1 LGQELSHEASLA
13 DILKRPTVTYALLTE
28 AYDGSTPQL
37 DADPNLNQQIQ
48 DQVEISIKYAGYIDR
63 QALEIARQEFNEGYP
78 LPDFLD
84 YSLVRGLSK
93 EVQQKLGDWQIPGVG
108 VRAEILELGVAEL
121 GLALSQKQVA
131 DLNTF
136 LQELERWNRVHNLTS
151 VEGDQASIDLHL
163 IDSIA
168 ILPIMREFLPPT
180 QVQIADLGSG
190 GGLPAIP
197 IAIAEPNWSI
207 SLIEAV
213 RKKTAFLQNVKGKL
227 GLGNASIYSD
237 RVEHVA
243 SQEPGKYD
251 AVISRAFTSL
261 DRFLDLAEPFLK
273 PGGLV
278 FAMKAKRADEELLAV
293 STARW
298 RLVADRFVVIPN
310 STAER
315 RLLVFTPHAKI
326 TF

>member
-1 LGQELSHEASLA
+1 MSEAALA
-13 DILKRPTVTYALLTE
+13 LA
-28 AYDGSTPQL
+28 
-37 DADPNLNQQIQ
+37 
-48 DQVEISIKYAGYIDR
+48 
-63 QALEIARQEFNEGYP
+63 
-78 LPDFLD
+78 
-84 YSLVRGLSK
+84 
-93 EVQQKLGDWQIPGVG
+93 
-108 VRAEILELGVAEL
+108 VAEL
-121 GLALSQKQVA
+121 GLTLSQQQVA

-151 VEGDQASIDLHL
+151 VEGEQASIDLHL

-168 ILPIMREFLPPT
+168 ILPIMREFLSSA

-197 IAIAEPNWSI
+197 IAIAQPDWSI

-227 GLGNASIYSD
+227 GLTNASIYSD
-237 RVEHVA
+237 RVEQVA
-243 SQEPGKYD
+243 TQEPGKYD

-278 FAMKAKRADEELLAV
+278 FAMKAKRADEELSTV
-293 STARW
+293 STTRW
-298 RLVADRFVVIPN
+298 RLLADRFVLIPN

-326 TF
+326 IS

>member
-1 LGQELSHEASLA
+1 VSGAALA
-13 DILKRPTVTYALLTE
+13 
-28 AYDGSTPQL
+28 
-37 DADPNLNQQIQ
+37 
-48 DQVEISIKYAGYIDR
+48 
-63 QALEIARQEFNEGYP
+63 
-78 LPDFLD
+78 
-84 YSLVRGLSK
+84 
-93 EVQQKLGDWQIPGVG
+93 
-108 VRAEILELGVAEL
+108 LGVAEL
-121 GLALSQKQVA
+121 GLTLSQQQVA

-151 VEGDQASIDLHL
+151 VEGEQASIDLHL

-168 ILPIMREFLPPT
+168 ILPIMREFLSST

-197 IAIAEPNWSI
+197 IAIAQPDWSI

-227 GLGNASIYSD
+227 GLTNASIYSD
-237 RVEHVA
+237 RVEQVA
-243 SQEPGKYD
+243 TQEPGKYD

-278 FAMKAKRADEELLAV
+278 FAMKAKRADEELSTV

-298 RLVADRFVVIPN
+298 RLLADRFVLIPN
-310 STAER
+310 STAQR
-315 RLLVFTPHAKI
+315 RLLVFKPHAKI
-326 TF
+326 IS

>member
-1 LGQELSHEASLA
+1 M
-13 DILKRPTVTYALLTE
+13 
-28 AYDGSTPQL
+28 
-37 DADPNLNQQIQ
+37 
-48 DQVEISIKYAGYIDR
+48 
-63 QALEIARQEFNEGYP
+63 
-78 LPDFLD
+78 
-84 YSLVRGLSK
+84 
-93 EVQQKLGDWQIPGVG
+93 
-108 VRAEILELGVAEL
+108 RAESLELGVAEL

-326 TF
+326 TP

>member
-1 LGQELSHEASLA
+1 MSGSALA
-13 DILKRPTVTYALLTE
+13 
-28 AYDGSTPQL
+28 
-37 DADPNLNQQIQ
+37 
-48 DQVEISIKYAGYIDR
+48 
-63 QALEIARQEFNEGYP
+63 
-78 LPDFLD
+78 
-84 YSLVRGLSK
+84 
-93 EVQQKLGDWQIPGVG
+93 
-108 VRAEILELGVAEL
+108 LGVAEL
-121 GLALSQKQVA
+121 GLTLSQQQVA
-131 DLNTF
+131 DLNAF

-151 VEGDQASIDLHL
+151 VEGEQASIDLHL

-168 ILPIMREFLPPT
+168 ILPIMREFLPST

-197 IAIAEPNWSI
+197 IAIAQPNWSI

-213 RKKTAFLQNVKGKL
+213 RKKTAFLQNVRGKL
-227 GLGNASIYSD
+227 GLTNTSIYSD

-293 STARW
+293 STERW
-298 RLVADRFVVIPN
+298 RLLTDRLVVIPN

-326 TF
+326 TH

>member
-1 LGQELSHEASLA
+1 VSGSALA
-13 DILKRPTVTYALLTE
+13 
-28 AYDGSTPQL
+28 
-37 DADPNLNQQIQ
+37 
-48 DQVEISIKYAGYIDR
+48 
-63 QALEIARQEFNEGYP
+63 
-78 LPDFLD
+78 
-84 YSLVRGLSK
+84 
-93 EVQQKLGDWQIPGVG
+93 
-108 VRAEILELGVAEL
+108 LGVAEL
-121 GLALSQKQVA
+121 GLTLSQQQVA
-131 DLNTF
+131 DLNAF

-151 VEGDQASIDLHL
+151 VEGEQASIDLHL

-168 ILPIMREFLPPT
+168 ILPIMREFLPSTPI
-180 QVQIADLGSG
+180 QIADLGSG

-197 IAIAEPNWSI
+197 IAIAQPNWSI

-227 GLGNASIYSD
+227 GLSNASIYSD
-237 RVEHVA
+237 RVEQVA

-298 RLVADRFVVIPN
+298 QLVADRFVVIPN

-315 RLLVFTPHAKI
+315 RLLVFAPHAKI
-326 TF
+326 TS

>member
-1 LGQELSHEASLA
+1 MSGAALALG
-13 DILKRPTVTYALLTE
+13 I
-28 AYDGSTPQL
+28 
-37 DADPNLNQQIQ
+37 
-48 DQVEISIKYAGYIDR
+48 
-63 QALEIARQEFNEGYP
+63 
-78 LPDFLD
+78 
-84 YSLVRGLSK
+84 
-93 EVQQKLGDWQIPGVG
+93 
-108 VRAEILELGVAEL
+108 AEL
-121 GLALSQKQVA
+121 GLTLSQQQVA

-151 VEGDQASIDLHL
+151 VEGEQASIDLHL

-168 ILPIMREFLPPT
+168 ILPIMREFLSST

-197 IAIAEPNWSI
+197 IAIAQPDWSI

-227 GLGNASIYSD
+227 GLTNASIYSD
-237 RVEHVA
+237 RVEQVA
-243 SQEPGKYD
+243 TQEPGEYD

-278 FAMKAKRADEELLAV
+278 FAMKAKRADEELSTV

-298 RLVADRFVVIPN
+298 RLLADRFVLIPN
-310 STAER
+310 STAQR
-315 RLLVFTPHAKI
+315 RLLVFKPHAKI
-326 TF
+326 IS

>member
-1 LGQELSHEASLA
+1 M
-13 DILKRPTVTYALLTE
+13 R
-28 AYDGSTPQL
+28 
-37 DADPNLNQQIQ
+37 DA
-48 DQVEISIKYAGYIDR
+48 G
-63 QALEIARQEFNEGYP
+63 
-78 LPDFLD
+78 
-84 YSLVRGLSK
+84 
-93 EVQQKLGDWQIPGVG
+93 
-108 VRAEILELGVAEL
+108 LELGVAEL
-121 GLALSQKQVA
+121 GLALSHKQVA
-131 DLNTF
+131 DLNMF
-136 LQELERWNRVHNLTS
+136 LQELGRWNRVHNLTS
-151 VEGDQASIDLHL
+151 VEGEQASIDLHL

-168 ILPIMREFLPPT
+168 ILPIMREFLPTT

-197 IAIAEPNWSI
+197 IAIAEPNWRI

-227 GLGNASIYSD
+227 GLSNASIYSD
-237 RVEHVA
+237 RVEQVA
-243 SQEPGKYD
+243 TQEPGKYD

-278 FAMKAKRADEELLAV
+278 FAMKARRADEELSAI
-293 STARW
+293 STERW
-298 RLVADRFVVIPN
+298 RLLADRIVVIPN

-326 TF
+326 TP

>member
-1 LGQELSHEASLA
+1 
-13 DILKRPTVTYALLTE
+13 
-28 AYDGSTPQL
+28 
-37 DADPNLNQQIQ
+37 
-48 DQVEISIKYAGYIDR
+48 
-63 QALEIARQEFNEGYP
+63 
-78 LPDFLD
+78 
-84 YSLVRGLSK
+84 
-93 EVQQKLGDWQIPGVG
+93 
-108 VRAEILELGVAEL
+108 VRAAALELGVAEL

-151 VEGDQASIDLHL
+151 VEGEQASIDLHL

-168 ILPIMREFLPPT
+168 ILPIMREFLPST
-180 QVQIADLGSG
+180 QVHIADLGSG

-227 GLGNASIYSD
+227 GLSNASIYSD

-243 SQEPGKYD
+243 SLEPGKYD

-261 DRFLDLAEPFLK
+261 GRFLDLAEPFLK

-293 STARW
+293 STGRW

-315 RLLVFTPHAKI
+315 RLLVFAPHAKI
-326 TF
+326 TS

>member
-1 LGQELSHEASLA
+1 VSGAALALG
-13 DILKRPTVTYALLTE
+13 I
-28 AYDGSTPQL
+28 
-37 DADPNLNQQIQ
+37 
-48 DQVEISIKYAGYIDR
+48 
-63 QALEIARQEFNEGYP
+63 
-78 LPDFLD
+78 
-84 YSLVRGLSK
+84 
-93 EVQQKLGDWQIPGVG
+93 
-108 VRAEILELGVAEL
+108 AEL
-121 GLALSQKQVA
+121 GLTLSQQQVA

-151 VEGDQASIDLHL
+151 VEGEQASIDLHL

-168 ILPIMREFLPPT
+168 ILPIMREFLSSA

-197 IAIAEPNWSI
+197 IAIAQPDWSI

-227 GLGNASIYSD
+227 GLTNASIYSD
-237 RVEHVA
+237 RVEQVA
-243 SQEPGKYD
+243 TQEPGKYD

-278 FAMKAKRADEELLAV
+278 FAMKAKRADEELSTV
-293 STARW
+293 STTRW
-298 RLVADRFVVIPN
+298 RLLADRFVLIPN

-326 TF
+326 TP

>member
-1 LGQELSHEASLA
+1 
-13 DILKRPTVTYALLTE
+13 
-28 AYDGSTPQL
+28 
-37 DADPNLNQQIQ
+37 
-48 DQVEISIKYAGYIDR
+48 
-63 QALEIARQEFNEGYP
+63 
-78 LPDFLD
+78 
-84 YSLVRGLSK
+84 
-93 EVQQKLGDWQIPGVG
+93 
-108 VRAEILELGVAEL
+108 VRAAGLELGIAEL
-121 GLALSQKQVA
+121 GLALSEKQVT
-131 DLNTF
+131 DLNGF
-136 LQELERWNRVHNLTS
+136 MQELERWNRVHNLTS
-151 VEGDQASIDLHL
+151 VEGEQASIDLHL

-168 ILPIMREFLPPT
+168 ILPIMREFLPST

-227 GLGNASIYSD
+227 GLTNASIYSD

-251 AVISRAFTSL
+251 AVISRAFTAL

-293 STARW
+293 SSERW
-298 RLVADRFVVIPN
+298 QLLADRYVVIPN

-326 TF
+326 TP

>member
-1 LGQELSHEASLA
+1 VSGSALA
-13 DILKRPTVTYALLTE
+13 
-28 AYDGSTPQL
+28 
-37 DADPNLNQQIQ
+37 
-48 DQVEISIKYAGYIDR
+48 
-63 QALEIARQEFNEGYP
+63 
-78 LPDFLD
+78 
-84 YSLVRGLSK
+84 
-93 EVQQKLGDWQIPGVG
+93 
-108 VRAEILELGVAEL
+108 LGVAEL
-121 GLALSQKQVA
+121 GLTLSQQQVA
-131 DLNTF
+131 DLNAF

-151 VEGDQASIDLHL
+151 VEGEQASIDLHL

-168 ILPIMREFLPPT
+168 ILPIMREFLPSTPI
-180 QVQIADLGSG
+180 QIADLGSG

-197 IAIAEPNWSI
+197 IAIAQPNWSI

-237 RVEHVA
+237 RVERVA

-278 FAMKAKRADEELLAV
+278 FAMKARRADEELLVV
-293 STARW
+293 SSERW
-298 RLVADRFVVIPN
+298 RLLADRFVVIPN

-326 TF
+326 TP

>member
-1 LGQELSHEASLA
+1 VSGAALA
-13 DILKRPTVTYALLTE
+13 
-28 AYDGSTPQL
+28 
-37 DADPNLNQQIQ
+37 
-48 DQVEISIKYAGYIDR
+48 
-63 QALEIARQEFNEGYP
+63 
-78 LPDFLD
+78 
-84 YSLVRGLSK
+84 
-93 EVQQKLGDWQIPGVG
+93 
-108 VRAEILELGVAEL
+108 LGVAEL
-121 GLALSQKQVA
+121 GLTLSQQQMA

-151 VEGDQASIDLHL
+151 VEGEQASIDLHL

-168 ILPIMREFLPPT
+168 ILPIMREFLSST

-197 IAIAEPNWSI
+197 IAIAQPDWSI

-227 GLGNASIYSD
+227 GLTNASIYSD
-237 RVEHVA
+237 RVEQVA
-243 SQEPGKYD
+243 TQEPGKYD

-278 FAMKAKRADEELLAV
+278 FAMKAKRADEELSTV

-298 RLVADRFVVIPN
+298 RLLADRFVLIPN
-310 STAER
+310 STAQR
-315 RLLVFTPHAKI
+315 RLLVFKPHAKI
-326 TF
+326 IS

>member
-1 LGQELSHEASLA
+1 MSGAALALG
-13 DILKRPTVTYALLTE
+13 I
-28 AYDGSTPQL
+28 
-37 DADPNLNQQIQ
+37 
-48 DQVEISIKYAGYIDR
+48 
-63 QALEIARQEFNEGYP
+63 
-78 LPDFLD
+78 
-84 YSLVRGLSK
+84 
-93 EVQQKLGDWQIPGVG
+93 
-108 VRAEILELGVAEL
+108 AEL
-121 GLALSQKQVA
+121 GLTLSQQQVA

-151 VEGDQASIDLHL
+151 VEGEQASIDLHL

-168 ILPIMREFLPPT
+168 ILPIMREFLSSA

-197 IAIAEPNWSI
+197 IAIAQPDWSI

-227 GLGNASIYSD
+227 GLTNASIYSD
-237 RVEHVA
+237 RVEQVA
-243 SQEPGKYD
+243 TQEPGKYD

-278 FAMKAKRADEELLAV
+278 FAMKAKRADEELSTV

-298 RLVADRFVVIPN
+298 RLLADRVVDIPN

-326 TF
+326 TL

>member
-1 LGQELSHEASLA
+1 MSGAALALG
-13 DILKRPTVTYALLTE
+13 I
-28 AYDGSTPQL
+28 
-37 DADPNLNQQIQ
+37 
-48 DQVEISIKYAGYIDR
+48 
-63 QALEIARQEFNEGYP
+63 
-78 LPDFLD
+78 
-84 YSLVRGLSK
+84 
-93 EVQQKLGDWQIPGVG
+93 
-108 VRAEILELGVAEL
+108 AEL
-121 GLALSQKQVA
+121 GLTLSQQQVA

-151 VEGDQASIDLHL
+151 VEGEQASIDLHL

-168 ILPIMREFLPPT
+168 ILPIMREFLSSA

-197 IAIAEPNWSI
+197 IAIAQPDWSI

-227 GLGNASIYSD
+227 GLTNASIYSD
-237 RVEHVA
+237 RVEQVA
-243 SQEPGKYD
+243 TQEPGKYD

-278 FAMKAKRADEELLAV
+278 FAMKAKRADEELSTV

-298 RLVADRFVVIPN
+298 RLLADRFVLIPN
-310 STAER
+310 STAQR

-326 TF
+326 IS

>member
-1 LGQELSHEASLA
+1 VSGAALALG
-13 DILKRPTVTYALLTE
+13 I
-28 AYDGSTPQL
+28 
-37 DADPNLNQQIQ
+37 
-48 DQVEISIKYAGYIDR
+48 
-63 QALEIARQEFNEGYP
+63 
-78 LPDFLD
+78 
-84 YSLVRGLSK
+84 
-93 EVQQKLGDWQIPGVG
+93 
-108 VRAEILELGVAEL
+108 AEL
-121 GLALSQKQVA
+121 GLTLSQQQVA

-151 VEGDQASIDLHL
+151 VEGEQASIDLHL

-168 ILPIMREFLPPT
+168 ILPIMREFLSSA

-197 IAIAEPNWSI
+197 IAIAQPDWSI

-227 GLGNASIYSD
+227 GLTNASIYSD
-237 RVEHVA
+237 RVEQVA
-243 SQEPGKYD
+243 TQEPGKYD

-278 FAMKAKRADEELLAV
+278 FAMKAKRADEELSTV
-293 STARW
+293 STMRW
-298 RLVADRFVVIPN
+298 RLLADRVVDIPN

-326 TF
+326 TR

>member
-1 LGQELSHEASLA
+1 MSGSALA
-13 DILKRPTVTYALLTE
+13 
-28 AYDGSTPQL
+28 
-37 DADPNLNQQIQ
+37 
-48 DQVEISIKYAGYIDR
+48 
-63 QALEIARQEFNEGYP
+63 
-78 LPDFLD
+78 
-84 YSLVRGLSK
+84 
-93 EVQQKLGDWQIPGVG
+93 
-108 VRAEILELGVAEL
+108 LGVAEL
-121 GLALSQKQVA
+121 GLTLSQQQVV
-131 DLNTF
+131 DLNAF

-151 VEGDQASIDLHL
+151 VEGEQASIDLHL

-168 ILPIMREFLPPT
+168 ILPIMREFLPST

-197 IAIAEPNWSI
+197 IAIAQPNWSI

-227 GLGNASIYSD
+227 GLANASIYSD

-243 SQEPGKYD
+243 RQEPGKYD

-293 STARW
+293 SMERW
-298 RLVADRFVVIPN
+298 RLLADRLVVIPN

-326 TF
+326 TH

>member
-1 LGQELSHEASLA
+1 MSEAALA
-13 DILKRPTVTYALLTE
+13 
-28 AYDGSTPQL
+28 
-37 DADPNLNQQIQ
+37 
-48 DQVEISIKYAGYIDR
+48 
-63 QALEIARQEFNEGYP
+63 
-78 LPDFLD
+78 
-84 YSLVRGLSK
+84 
-93 EVQQKLGDWQIPGVG
+93 
-108 VRAEILELGVAEL
+108 LGVAEL
-121 GLALSQKQVA
+121 GLTLSQQQVA

-151 VEGDQASIDLHL
+151 VEGEQASIDLHL

-168 ILPIMREFLPPT
+168 ILPIMREFLSSA

-197 IAIAEPNWSI
+197 IAIAQPDWSI

-227 GLGNASIYSD
+227 GLTNASIYSD
-237 RVEHVA
+237 RVEQVA
-243 SQEPGKYD
+243 TQEPGKYD

-278 FAMKAKRADEELLAV
+278 FAMKAKRADEELSTV

-298 RLVADRFVVIPN
+298 RLLADRFVLIPN
-310 STAER
+310 STAQR

-326 TF
+326 IS

>member
-1 LGQELSHEASLA
+1 M
-13 DILKRPTVTYALLTE
+13 
-28 AYDGSTPQL
+28 
-37 DADPNLNQQIQ
+37 
-48 DQVEISIKYAGYIDR
+48 
-63 QALEIARQEFNEGYP
+63 
-78 LPDFLD
+78 
-84 YSLVRGLSK
+84 
-93 EVQQKLGDWQIPGVG
+93 
-108 VRAEILELGVAEL
+108 RAESLKLGVAEL

-131 DLNTF
+131 DLNGF
-136 LQELERWNRVHNLTS
+136 MQELERWNRVHNLTS
-151 VEGDQASIDLHL
+151 VEGEQASIDLHL

-168 ILPIMREFLPPT
+168 ILPIMREFLPST

-227 GLGNASIYSD
+227 DLTNASIYSD

-251 AVISRAFTSL
+251 AVISRAFTAL

-278 FAMKAKRADEELLAV
+278 FAMKAKRADEELAAV
-293 STARW
+293 SSERW
-298 RLVADRFVVIPN
+298 QLLADRYVVIPN

-326 TF
+326 TT

>member
-1 LGQELSHEASLA
+1 MSGAA
-13 DILKRPTVTYALLTE
+13 
-28 AYDGSTPQL
+28 
-37 DADPNLNQQIQ
+37 
-48 DQVEISIKYAGYIDR
+48 
-63 QALEIARQEFNEGYP
+63 IA
-78 LPDFLD
+78 
-84 YSLVRGLSK
+84 
-93 EVQQKLGDWQIPGVG
+93 
-108 VRAEILELGVAEL
+108 LGVAEL
-121 GLALSQKQVA
+121 GLALSQQQVA
-131 DLNTF
+131 DLNAF

-151 VEGDQASIDLHL
+151 VEGEQANIDLHL

-168 ILPIMREFLPPT
+168 ILPIMREFLPSIP
-180 QVQIADLGSG
+180 VQIADLGSG
-190 GGLPAIP
+190 GGLPGIP
-197 IAIAEPNWSI
+197 IAIAEPNWHI

-213 RKKTAFLQNVKGKL
+213 RKKTAFLQNVRGKL
-227 GLGNASIYSD
+227 GLSNASIYTD

-293 STARW
+293 STDRW
-298 RLVADRFVVIPN
+298 RLLADRPVVIPN

-326 TF
+326 TS

>member
-1 LGQELSHEASLA
+1 VREA
-13 DILKRPTVTYALLTE
+13 
-28 AYDGSTPQL
+28 G
-37 DADPNLNQQIQ
+37 
-48 DQVEISIKYAGYIDR
+48 
-63 QALEIARQEFNEGYP
+63 
-78 LPDFLD
+78 
-84 YSLVRGLSK
+84 
-93 EVQQKLGDWQIPGVG
+93 
-108 VRAEILELGVAEL
+108 LELGVAGL
-121 GLALSQKQVA
+121 GLTLSHKQVA

-136 LQELERWNRVHNLTS
+136 LQELGRWNRVHNLTS
-151 VEGDQASIDLHL
+151 VEGEQASIDLHL

-168 ILPIMREFLPPT
+168 ILPIMREFLPTT

-197 IAIAEPNWSI
+197 IAIAEPNWRI

-227 GLGNASIYSD
+227 GLSNASIYSE
-237 RVEHVA
+237 RVEQVA
-243 SQEPGKYD
+243 TQEPGKYD

-278 FAMKAKRADEELLAV
+278 FAMKARRADEELSAI
-293 STARW
+293 STERW
-298 RLVADRFVVIPN
+298 RLLADRIVVIPN

-326 TF
+326 TS

>member
-1 LGQELSHEASLA
+1 MSEAALA
-13 DILKRPTVTYALLTE
+13 LA
-28 AYDGSTPQL
+28 
-37 DADPNLNQQIQ
+37 
-48 DQVEISIKYAGYIDR
+48 
-63 QALEIARQEFNEGYP
+63 
-78 LPDFLD
+78 
-84 YSLVRGLSK
+84 
-93 EVQQKLGDWQIPGVG
+93 
-108 VRAEILELGVAEL
+108 VAEL
-121 GLALSQKQVA
+121 GLTLSQQQVA

-151 VEGDQASIDLHL
+151 VEGEQASIDLHL

-168 ILPIMREFLPPT
+168 ILPIMREFLSSA

-197 IAIAEPNWSI
+197 IAIAQPDWSI

-227 GLGNASIYSD
+227 GLTNASIYSD
-237 RVEHVA
+237 RVEQVA
-243 SQEPGKYD
+243 TQEPGKYD

-278 FAMKAKRADEELLAV
+278 FAMKAKRADEELSTV
-293 STARW
+293 STSRW
-298 RLVADRFVVIPN
+298 RLLADRFVLIPN

-326 TF
+326 TP

>member
-1 LGQELSHEASLA
+1 MREA
-13 DILKRPTVTYALLTE
+13 
-28 AYDGSTPQL
+28 G
-37 DADPNLNQQIQ
+37 
-48 DQVEISIKYAGYIDR
+48 
-63 QALEIARQEFNEGYP
+63 
-78 LPDFLD
+78 
-84 YSLVRGLSK
+84 
-93 EVQQKLGDWQIPGVG
+93 
-108 VRAEILELGVAEL
+108 LELGVAEL
-121 GLALSQKQVA
+121 GLALSHKQVA

-136 LQELERWNRVHNLTS
+136 LQELGRWNRVHNLTS
-151 VEGDQASIDLHL
+151 VEGEQASIDLHL

-168 ILPIMREFLPPT
+168 ILPIMHEFLPTT

-197 IAIAEPNWSI
+197 IAIAEPNWRI

-227 GLGNASIYSD
+227 GLSNASIYRD
-237 RVEHVA
+237 RVEQVA
-243 SQEPGKYD
+243 TQEPGKYD

-278 FAMKAKRADEELLAV
+278 FAMKARRADEEISAI
-293 STARW
+293 STERW
-298 RLVADRFVVIPN
+298 RLLADRIVVIPN

-326 TF
+326 TP

>member
-1 LGQELSHEASLA
+1 MSGAALA
-13 DILKRPTVTYALLTE
+13 
-28 AYDGSTPQL
+28 
-37 DADPNLNQQIQ
+37 
-48 DQVEISIKYAGYIDR
+48 
-63 QALEIARQEFNEGYP
+63 
-78 LPDFLD
+78 
-84 YSLVRGLSK
+84 
-93 EVQQKLGDWQIPGVG
+93 
-108 VRAEILELGVAEL
+108 LGVAEL
-121 GLALSQKQVA
+121 GLTLSQQQMA

-151 VEGDQASIDLHL
+151 VEGEQASIDLHL

-168 ILPIMREFLPPT
+168 ILPIMREFLSST

-197 IAIAEPNWSI
+197 IAIAQPDWSI

-227 GLGNASIYSD
+227 GLTNASIYSD
-237 RVEHVA
+237 RVEQVA
-243 SQEPGKYD
+243 TQEPGKYD

-278 FAMKAKRADEELLAV
+278 FAMKAKRADEELSTV

-298 RLVADRFVVIPN
+298 RLLADRVVDIPN

-315 RLLVFTPHAKI
+315 RLLVFAPHAKI
-326 TF
+326 IY

>member
-1 LGQELSHEASLA
+1 VSGAALA
-13 DILKRPTVTYALLTE
+13 
-28 AYDGSTPQL
+28 
-37 DADPNLNQQIQ
+37 
-48 DQVEISIKYAGYIDR
+48 
-63 QALEIARQEFNEGYP
+63 
-78 LPDFLD
+78 
-84 YSLVRGLSK
+84 
-93 EVQQKLGDWQIPGVG
+93 
-108 VRAEILELGVAEL
+108 LGVAEL
-121 GLALSQKQVA
+121 GLTLSQQQVA
-131 DLNTF
+131 DLNAF

-151 VEGDQASIDLHL
+151 VEGEQASVDLHL

-168 ILPIMREFLPPT
+168 ILPIMREFLPST

-197 IAIAEPNWSI
+197 IAIAQPNWSI

-243 SQEPGKYD
+243 RQEPGKYD

-293 STARW
+293 SIERW
-298 RLVADRFVVIPN
+298 RLLADRFVVIPN

-326 TF
+326 TH

>member
-1 LGQELSHEASLA
+1 MRNVA
-13 DILKRPTVTYALLTE
+13 I
-28 AYDGSTPQL
+28 
-37 DADPNLNQQIQ
+37 
-48 DQVEISIKYAGYIDR
+48 
-63 QALEIARQEFNEGYP
+63 EF
-78 LPDFLD
+78 
-84 YSLVRGLSK
+84 
-93 EVQQKLGDWQIPGVG
+93 
-108 VRAEILELGVAEL
+108 GVAEL
-121 GLALSQKQVA
+121 GIALSQQQVA
-131 DLNTF
+131 DLNVF

-151 VEGDQASIDLHL
+151 VEGEQASIDLHL

-168 ILPIMREFLPPT
+168 ILPIMREFLPFT
-180 QVQIADLGSG
+180 QAQIADLGSG

-197 IAIAEPNWSI
+197 IAIAEPNWRI

-227 GLGNASIYSD
+227 GLSNASIYSD

-243 SQEPGKYD
+243 TQEPGKYD

-278 FAMKAKRADEELLAV
+278 FAMKSKRADEELAAV
-293 STARW
+293 STDRW
-298 RLVADRFVVIPN
+298 RLLADRFVVIPN

-326 TF
+326 TS

>member
-1 LGQELSHEASLA
+1 MREA
-13 DILKRPTVTYALLTE
+13 
-28 AYDGSTPQL
+28 G
-37 DADPNLNQQIQ
+37 
-48 DQVEISIKYAGYIDR
+48 
-63 QALEIARQEFNEGYP
+63 
-78 LPDFLD
+78 
-84 YSLVRGLSK
+84 
-93 EVQQKLGDWQIPGVG
+93 
-108 VRAEILELGVAEL
+108 LELGLAEL
-121 GLALSQKQVA
+121 GLALSHKQVA

-136 LQELERWNRVHNLTS
+136 LQELGRWNRVHNLTS
-151 VEGDQASIDLHL
+151 VEGEQASIDLHL

-168 ILPIMREFLPPT
+168 ILPIMREFLPTT

-197 IAIAEPNWSI
+197 IAIAEPNWRI

-227 GLGNASIYSD
+227 GLSNASIYSD
-237 RVEHVA
+237 RVEQVA
-243 SQEPGKYD
+243 IQEPGKYD

-278 FAMKAKRADEELLAV
+278 FAMKARRADEELSAI
-293 STARW
+293 STERW
-298 RLVADRFVVIPN
+298 RLLADRIVVIPN

-326 TF
+326 TS

>member
-1 LGQELSHEASLA
+1 MREA
-13 DILKRPTVTYALLTE
+13 
-28 AYDGSTPQL
+28 G
-37 DADPNLNQQIQ
+37 
-48 DQVEISIKYAGYIDR
+48 
-63 QALEIARQEFNEGYP
+63 
-78 LPDFLD
+78 
-84 YSLVRGLSK
+84 
-93 EVQQKLGDWQIPGVG
+93 
-108 VRAEILELGVAEL
+108 LELGVAEL
-121 GLALSQKQVA
+121 GLALSHKQVA

-136 LQELERWNRVHNLTS
+136 LQELGRWNRVHNLTS
-151 VEGDQASIDLHL
+151 VEGEQASIDLHL

-168 ILPIMREFLPPT
+168 ILPIMREFLPTT

-197 IAIAEPNWSI
+197 IAIAEPNWRI

-227 GLGNASIYSD
+227 GLSNASIYSD
-237 RVEHVA
+237 RVERVA
-243 SQEPGKYD
+243 IQEPGKYD

-278 FAMKAKRADEELLAV
+278 FAMKARRADEELSAI
-293 STARW
+293 STERW
-298 RLVADRFVVIPN
+298 RLLADRIVVIPN

-326 TF
+326 TS

>member
-1 LGQELSHEASLA
+1 MSGAALA
-13 DILKRPTVTYALLTE
+13 
-28 AYDGSTPQL
+28 
-37 DADPNLNQQIQ
+37 
-48 DQVEISIKYAGYIDR
+48 
-63 QALEIARQEFNEGYP
+63 
-78 LPDFLD
+78 
-84 YSLVRGLSK
+84 
-93 EVQQKLGDWQIPGVG
+93 
-108 VRAEILELGVAEL
+108 LGVAEL
-121 GLALSQKQVA
+121 GLTLSQQQMA

-151 VEGDQASIDLHL
+151 VEGEQASIDLHL

-227 GLGNASIYSD
+227 GLGNASIYSE

>member
-1 LGQELSHEASLA
+1 MREA
-13 DILKRPTVTYALLTE
+13 
-28 AYDGSTPQL
+28 G
-37 DADPNLNQQIQ
+37 
-48 DQVEISIKYAGYIDR
+48 
-63 QALEIARQEFNEGYP
+63 LEP
-78 LPDFLD
+78 
-84 YSLVRGLSK
+84 
-93 EVQQKLGDWQIPGVG
+93 
-108 VRAEILELGVAEL
+108 GVAEL
-121 GLALSQKQVA
+121 GLALSHKQVA

-136 LQELERWNRVHNLTS
+136 LQELGRWNRVHNLTS
-151 VEGDQASIDLHL
+151 VEGEQASIDLHL

-168 ILPIMREFLPPT
+168 ILPIMREFLPTT

-197 IAIAEPNWSI
+197 IAIAEPNWRI

-227 GLGNASIYSD
+227 GLSNASIYSE
-237 RVEHVA
+237 RVEQVA
-243 SQEPGKYD
+243 TQEPGKYD

-278 FAMKAKRADEELLAV
+278 FAMKARRADEELSAI
-293 STARW
+293 STERW
-298 RLVADRFVVIPN
+298 RLLADRIVVIPN

-326 TF
+326 TP

>member
-1 LGQELSHEASLA
+1 VREA
-13 DILKRPTVTYALLTE
+13 
-28 AYDGSTPQL
+28 G
-37 DADPNLNQQIQ
+37 
-48 DQVEISIKYAGYIDR
+48 
-63 QALEIARQEFNEGYP
+63 
-78 LPDFLD
+78 
-84 YSLVRGLSK
+84 
-93 EVQQKLGDWQIPGVG
+93 
-108 VRAEILELGVAEL
+108 LELGVAEL
-121 GLALSQKQVA
+121 GLALSHKQVA

-136 LQELERWNRVHNLTS
+136 LQELARWNRVHNLTS
-151 VEGDQASIDLHL
+151 VEGEQASIDLHL

-168 ILPIMREFLPPT
+168 ILPIMREFLPTT

-197 IAIAEPNWSI
+197 IAIAEPNWRI

-213 RKKTAFLQNVKGKL
+213 RKKAAFLQNVKGKL
-227 GLGNASIYSD
+227 GLSNASIYSD
-237 RVEHVA
+237 RVEQVA
-243 SQEPGKYD
+243 IQEPGKYD

-278 FAMKAKRADEELLAV
+278 FAMKARRADEELSAI
-293 STARW
+293 STERW
-298 RLVADRFVVIPN
+298 RLLADRIVVIPN

-326 TF
+326 TS

>member
-1 LGQELSHEASLA
+1 MREA
-13 DILKRPTVTYALLTE
+13 
-28 AYDGSTPQL
+28 G
-37 DADPNLNQQIQ
+37 
-48 DQVEISIKYAGYIDR
+48 
-63 QALEIARQEFNEGYP
+63 
-78 LPDFLD
+78 
-84 YSLVRGLSK
+84 
-93 EVQQKLGDWQIPGVG
+93 
-108 VRAEILELGVAEL
+108 LELGVAEL
-121 GLALSQKQVA
+121 GLALSHKQVT

-136 LQELERWNRVHNLTS
+136 LQELGRWNRVHNLTS
-151 VEGDQASIDLHL
+151 VEGEQASIDLHL

-168 ILPIMREFLPPT
+168 ILPIMREFLPTT

-197 IAIAEPNWSI
+197 IAIAEPNWRI

-227 GLGNASIYSD
+227 GLSNASIYSE
-237 RVEHVA
+237 RVEQVA
-243 SQEPGKYD
+243 TQEPGKYD

-278 FAMKAKRADEELLAV
+278 FAMKARRADEELSAI
-293 STARW
+293 STERW
-298 RLVADRFVVIPN
+298 RLLADRIVVIPN

-326 TF
+326 TP

>member
-1 LGQELSHEASLA
+1 MSGAALALG
-13 DILKRPTVTYALLTE
+13 I
-28 AYDGSTPQL
+28 
-37 DADPNLNQQIQ
+37 
-48 DQVEISIKYAGYIDR
+48 
-63 QALEIARQEFNEGYP
+63 
-78 LPDFLD
+78 
-84 YSLVRGLSK
+84 
-93 EVQQKLGDWQIPGVG
+93 
-108 VRAEILELGVAEL
+108 AEL
-121 GLALSQKQVA
+121 GLTLSQQQVA

-151 VEGDQASIDLHL
+151 VEGEQASIDLHL

-168 ILPIMREFLPPT
+168 ILPIMREFLSSA

-197 IAIAEPNWSI
+197 IAIAQPDWSI

-227 GLGNASIYSD
+227 GLTNASIYSD
-237 RVEHVA
+237 RVEQVA
-243 SQEPGKYD
+243 TQEPGKYD

-278 FAMKAKRADEELLAV
+278 FAMKAKRADEELSTV

-298 RLVADRFVVIPN
+298 RLLADRFVLIPN
-310 STAER
+310 STAQR

-326 TF
+326 TT

>member
-1 LGQELSHEASLA
+1 VSGAALA
-13 DILKRPTVTYALLTE
+13 
-28 AYDGSTPQL
+28 
-37 DADPNLNQQIQ
+37 
-48 DQVEISIKYAGYIDR
+48 
-63 QALEIARQEFNEGYP
+63 
-78 LPDFLD
+78 
-84 YSLVRGLSK
+84 
-93 EVQQKLGDWQIPGVG
+93 
-108 VRAEILELGVAEL
+108 LGVAEL
-121 GLALSQKQVA
+121 GLTLSQQQVA

-151 VEGDQASIDLHL
+151 VEGEQASIDLHL

-168 ILPIMREFLPPT
+168 ILPIMREFLSSA

-197 IAIAEPNWSI
+197 IAIAQPDWSI

-227 GLGNASIYSD
+227 GLTNASIYSD
-237 RVEHVA
+237 RVEQVA
-243 SQEPGKYD
+243 TQEPGKYD

-278 FAMKAKRADEELLAV
+278 FAMKAKRADEELSTV
-293 STARW
+293 STTRW
-298 RLVADRFVVIPN
+298 RLLADRFVLIPN

-326 TF
+326 TT